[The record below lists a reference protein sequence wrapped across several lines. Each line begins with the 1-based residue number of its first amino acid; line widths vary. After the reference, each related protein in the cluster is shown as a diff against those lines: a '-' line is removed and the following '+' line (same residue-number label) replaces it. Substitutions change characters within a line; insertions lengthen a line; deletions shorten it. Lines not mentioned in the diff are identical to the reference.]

1 MNINQCL
8 QVLTLVLMFLP
19 TRNKSMYRNE
29 MQLLFFV
36 LDANCVDQ
44 WKLFNTEI
52 TQFPARI
59 YLLKVNDKNTRA
71 SCEICSKLTI
81 KTPERHH

>member
-71 SCEICSKLTI
+71 SCEI
-81 KTPERHH
+81 